1 MSDKPE
7 EESKRIHKQVAPRI
21 LDLADPARGDDA
33 NEFQG
38 YHHDA
43 SVSFIVTSVF
53 SPSNLELVDF
63 LVSTDT
69 TGAFVSN
76 GWDFC
81 LRDTDTSVEV
91 TVTNSTGAAS
101 RRNPSSS
108 VVVHSDRAGE

>member
-1 MSDKPE
+1 MRASEPTT
-7 EESKRIHKQVAPRI
+7 SRSRRASLTWPIR
-21 LDLADPARGDDA
+21 RGDDA

-91 TVTNSTGAAS
+91 TVTNSTGGSVAAES
-101 RRNPSSS
+101 FEL
-108 VVVHSDRAGE
+108 GCGT